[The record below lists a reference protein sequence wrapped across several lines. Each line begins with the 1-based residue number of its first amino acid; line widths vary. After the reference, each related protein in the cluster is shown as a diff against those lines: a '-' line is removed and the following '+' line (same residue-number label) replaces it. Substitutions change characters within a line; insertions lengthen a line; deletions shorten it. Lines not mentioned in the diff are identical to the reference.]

1 MGKPSK
7 ALPIDATG
15 RVLITEAAEK
25 EVATADITVGTTA
38 VTLTTNTPGLKRRKL
53 FMRNQ
58 LVQGSEVI
66 VYIGDANVTTST
78 GFPLYKYDELELDV
92 DSSAVVKAI
101 RASGGNDGDLRI
113 MEIE

>member
-25 EVATADITVGTTA
+25 EVATAKIMVGTTA
-38 VTLTTNTPGLKRRKL
+38 VTLTTNTSGLERRKL
-53 FMRNQ
+53 FVRN
-58 LVQGSEVI
+58 GKDGMPEVI
-66 VYIGDANVTTST
+66 VYIGDGNVTTST
-78 GFPLYKYDELELDV
+78 GFPLYKLDELELDV

-101 RASGGNDGDLRI
+101 RASGPNDAELRI